1 MECIY
6 TDINGTQVTC
16 ESQNFTDLELD
27 TCDVNVDYTY
37 SIINSSNQTATL
49 DYILDESLSEIA
61 INSDGSSSLLENNTV
76 NTFQVTG
83 VIDICQGDDSIT
95 KKVLAIASPVDPSSD
110 KLPYAEDFLTIQP
123 P

>member
-1 MECIY
+1 MECVY
-6 TDINGTQVTC
+6 TDINGTQFTC

-27 TCDVNVDYTY
+27 ECDVNVNYTY

-49 DYILDESLSEIA
+49 DYILDESLSEIVF
-61 INSDGSSSLLENNTV
+61 NSDGSSSLLENNVV
-76 NTFQVTG
+76 NTFQVTD
-83 VIDICQGDDSIT
+83 VIDICQGDDEIT
-95 KKVLAIASPVDPSSD
+95 KKVLAIASPLDSLSE